1 MKISPIVTLGAFLS
15 DLIWINLSYVLAFY
29 FSFGSFEYLDH
40 FPWLNF
46 WIYFNV
52 IWFLLLRT
60 VRPYRITRTTRVSA
74 AVGSIYAVV
83 TLHLLLISALFLFQ
97 RRPILSVEHL
107 AYVYFLLFV
116 GFLIWK
122 IAFLYLIRFL
132 RERGFGAAKVFTLGG
147 GQQTERLI
155 TFFIEHPEY
164 GYRHQGHFD
173 RVEFDLLRE
182 KIAEADIKQLFVNSH
197 SISDQEIATLMDWAE
212 DGTVQL
218 CVISQLP
225 FTLGKAEVEMFEDIP
240 YWVASPIQLDYFA
253 NRALKRGFDLIFSI
267 FVVVGILSWLTPI
280 LAIAIKLGSHGPVFF
295 RQKRNGLNGK
305 DFWVYKFRTM
315 YVNQE
320 ADSKQKEQNDKRVTN
335 LGKFL
340 RRTSIDELPQFF
352 NVLLGE
358 MSIVGPRPH
367 MVAHT
372 EHYRSLIDK
381 YMARHRILPGITG
394 LAQVRG
400 YRGETQELSQ
410 MAARVRMDRFYL
422 ENWSLLLDIKII
434 IDTIRF
440 GWRQKEAS

>member
-1 MKISPIVTLGAFLS
+1 MKISPIVTLGAFLT
-15 DLIWINLSYVLAFY
+15 DLIWVNLSYLLAFY
-29 FSFGSFEYLDH
+29 FSFSSFEYLDH

-74 AVGSIYAVV
+74 AVGSIYAVI

-97 RRPILSVEHL
+97 RRSILSVEHL
-107 AYVYFLLFV
+107 VYVYLLLYL

-122 IAFLYLIRFL
+122 IAFLYLIRYF
-132 RERGFGAAKVFTLGG
+132 REKGFGIAKVFTLGG
-147 GQQTERLI
+147 GQQTDRLI
-155 TFFIEHPEY
+155 HFFSEHPEY
-164 GYRHQGHFD
+164 GYRHIGHFD
-173 RVEFDLLRE
+173 HVDFDLLKNRIE
-182 KIAEADIKQLFVNSH
+182 EADIKQLFVNSH

-240 YWVASPIQLDYFA
+240 YWVASPIQLDYFT
-253 NRALKRGFDLIFSI
+253 NRALKRGFDLLFSF
-267 FVVVGILSWLTPI
+267 FVVVGLLSWLTPI

-315 YVNQE
+315 YANDE
-320 ADSKQKEQNDKRVTN
+320 ADIKQKEQNDRRVTN

-422 ENWSLLLDIKII
+422 ENWSILLDIKII

-440 GWRQKEAS
+440 GWRQKEAN

>member
-1 MKISPIVTLGAFLS
+1 MKISPIITLGAFLS

-40 FPWLNF
+40 FPWPNF

-74 AVGSIYAVV
+74 AVSSIYAVV

-97 RRPILSVEHL
+97 RRPILSVEQL
-107 AYVYFLLFV
+107 VYVYLMLYA

-122 IAFLYLIRFL
+122 IVFLYFMRFL
-132 RERGFGAAKVFTLGG
+132 REKGYGVAKVFTLGG

-155 TFFIEHPEY
+155 HFFSEHPEY
-164 GYRHQGHFD
+164 GYRHLGHFD
-173 RVEFDLLRE
+173 QADFHSLKER
-182 KIAEADIKQLFVNSH
+182 IAKAGIKQLFVNSH

-240 YWVASPIQLDYFA
+240 YWVASPIQLDYFS
-253 NRALKRGFDLIFSI
+253 NRALKRGFDLLFSF
-267 FVVVGILSWLTPI
+267 FVVVGLLSWLTPI
-280 LAIAIKLGSHGPVFF
+280 LALAIILDSHGPVFF

-315 YVNQE
+315 YVNDE
-320 ADSKQKEQNDKRVTN
+320 ADSKQKELNDKRVTN

-367 MVAHT
+367 MLEHT

>member
-1 MKISPIVTLGAFLS
+1 MKISPIITLGAFLS

-97 RRPILSVEHL
+97 RRPILSVEQL
-107 AYVYFLLFV
+107 VYVYLLLYV

-122 IAFLYLIRFL
+122 IVFLYFMRYL
-132 RERGFGAAKVFTLGG
+132 REKGYGVAQVFTLGG
-147 GQQTERLI
+147 GQQTDRLI
-155 TFFIEHPEY
+155 HFFSEHPEY
-164 GYRHQGHFD
+164 GYRHQAHFD
-173 RVEFDLLRE
+173 HVDFDLLKER
-182 KIAEADIKQLFVNSH
+182 IAKADIKQLFVNSH

-240 YWVASPIQLDYFA
+240 YWVASPIQLDYFTY
-253 NRALKRGFDLIFSI
+253 RALKRGFDLLFSF
-267 FVVVGILSWLTPI
+267 FVVIGLLSWLTPV
-280 LAIAIKLGSHGPVFF
+280 LAIAIKLGSPGPVFF

-315 YVNQE
+315 YVNDQ
-320 ADSKQKEQNDKRVTN
+320 ADSKQKERNDPRVTR
-335 LGKFL
+335 LGRFL

-372 EHYRSLIDK
+372 KHYRSLIDK

-434 IDTIRF
+434 IDTIRY
-440 GWRQKEAS
+440 GWRQKEAG

>member
-1 MKISPIVTLGAFLS
+1 MKISPIITLGAFFS

-60 VRPYRITRTTRVSA
+60 VRPYRIKRTTRVSA

-97 RRPILSVEHL
+97 RRPVLSVEHL
-107 AYVYFLLFV
+107 VYVYLLLYI

-122 IAFLYLIRFL
+122 IAFLYLMRFL
-132 RERGFGAAKVFTLGG
+132 REKGFGVAKVFTVGD

-173 RVEFDLLRE
+173 KVEFDLLKE
-182 KIAEADIKQLFVNSH
+182 QIAKADVKQLFVNSH

-212 DGTVQL
+212 DGIVQL

-240 YWVASPIQLDYFA
+240 YWVASPIQLDYFS
-253 NRALKRGFDLIFSI
+253 NRALKRGFDLIFST

-280 LAIAIKLGSHGPVFF
+280 LAIAIKLGSPGPVFF
-295 RQKRNGLNGK
+295 RQKRNGLNGM

-335 LGKFL
+335 LGRFL

-400 YRGETQELSQ
+400 FRGETQELSQ

-434 IDTIRF
+434 IDTIRY

>member
-1 MKISPIVTLGAFLS
+1 MKISPIITLGAFLS

-74 AVGSIYAVV
+74 AVSSIYAVV

-97 RRPILSVEHL
+97 RRPILSVEQL
-107 AYVYFLLFV
+107 VYVYLMLYV

-122 IAFLYLIRFL
+122 VVFLYFMRFL
-132 RERGFGAAKVFTLGG
+132 REKGYGVAKVFTLGG

-155 TFFIEHPEY
+155 HFFSEHPEY
-164 GYRHQGHFD
+164 GYRHLGHFD
-173 RVEFDLLRE
+173 QADFHSLKER
-182 KIAEADIKQLFVNSH
+182 IAKAGIKQLFVNSH

-240 YWVASPIQLDYFA
+240 YWVASPIQLDYFS
-253 NRALKRGFDLIFSI
+253 NRALKRGFDLLFSF
-267 FVVVGILSWLTPI
+267 FVVVGLLSWLTPI
-280 LAIAIKLGSHGPVFF
+280 LALAIILDSHGPVFF

-315 YVNQE
+315 YVNDE
-320 ADSKQKEQNDKRVTN
+320 ADSKQKELNDKRVTN

-367 MVAHT
+367 MLEHT